1 VVRTSQTARHKSKHL
16 PLVVFFWFLSLA
28 AFVFICTLHLDY
40 RAQWYLAG
48 VMLAGL
54 FLFRYLK
61 QTPTTRVIFLIFS
74 VFLVLRYLS
83 WRTFETLEF
92 YDWLSFSIA
101 IILFMAEVYGIFI
114 FLLGS
119 FVNIRP
125 FERKPVPLPPE
136 DMLPTVDVLVP
147 SYNESEEILEVT
159 LMAALQM
166 RYPVRKRR
174 IYLLDDG
181 GTDQKCTTG
190 SDAAREQALTRRESL
205 FRLCQRL
212 GVQYVTRERNAHAK
226 AGNINDAM
234 KKTSGELLLIL
245 DADHVPTENFLE
257 NTVGLFAQDEK
268 LFLVQT
274 PHFFVNPDPI
284 EKNLNTFYSAPSEN
298 EMFYRVVQQ
307 GLDYWNSS
315 FFCGSGALL
324 RRSLVEAQGGMSG
337 ETITEDAETA
347 LSLHGR
353 GYNSAFI
360 SEPML
365 SGLQPETMGGF
376 IGQRIRWATGMV
388 QIFLLKRPLI
398 MRGLTF
404 PQRLCYA
411 NSCMFWFFP
420 FARLVFLLAPV
431 AFLVFG
437 LQIYAANWQTFTAYA
452 VPHLVAVLTVSS
464 YLYGRVR
471 RSFVSELYELIQ
483 SVYCLPAIVKTMLR
497 PRAPAFKVTPKGE
510 FLNRTFIS
518 PLAFPFYLLLV
529 INVTALC
536 FGSIRYFTEPNE
548 STATLITMAFGFFNS
563 VILLAAIGALLER
576 RQRRATPRMPVNLEA
591 KLEAGGNTYDC
602 RISDVSLGG
611 VRMLLKPGYE
621 RDLQKADAGILHVM
635 APGRQVK
642 FRFTLDLRI
651 LRYDEDSEMLLLG
664 AEFNHADLEERK
676 AKVRF
681 VTGSSDRWMNFQK
694 NRECRLGVLGSFLFL
709 LAIGIKCSL
718 AHFGHLF
725 GSFLGGVGPKSGQKP
740 KPENA

>member
-1 VVRTSQTARHKSKHL
+1 M
-16 PLVVFFWFLSLA
+16 VVFLWFLSLG
-28 AFVFICTLHLDY
+28 AFLIVCGLHLEH
-40 RAQWYLAG
+40 RAQWFLACG
-48 VMLAGL
+48 LLIGL
-54 FLFRYLK
+54 FFFRFFK
-61 QTPTTRVIFLIFS
+61 KTSTTRVLFLCFAL
-74 VFLVLRYLS
+74 FMVLRYLF
-83 WRTFETLEF
+83 WRTFQTLEF

-101 IILFMAEVYGIFI
+101 LILFAAEVYGIFI

-119 FVNIRP
+119 FVNVRP
-125 FERKPVPLPPE
+125 FERKPAPLPQE
-136 DMLPTVDVLVP
+136 DLLPTVDIMVP

-166 RYPVRKRR
+166 RYPEHKRKVF
-174 IYLLDDG
+174 LLDDG
-181 GTDQKCTTG
+181 GTAQKCTTG
-190 SDAAREQALTRRESL
+190 NDASREQALTRREML

-212 GVQYVTRERNAHAK
+212 GVQYVTRERNVHAK

-234 KKTSGELLLIL
+234 KKTSGDLLLIL

-257 NTVGLFAQDEK
+257 NTVGLFHQDEK

-324 RRSLVEAQGGMSG
+324 RRSMLEAQNGLSG
-337 ETITEDAETA
+337 DTITEDAETA
-347 LSLHGR
+347 LSLHAR

-376 IGQRIRWATGMV
+376 IGQRIRWATGMI
-388 QIFLLKRPLI
+388 QIFMLKRPLL
-398 MRGLTF
+398 MRGLSF

-420 FARLVFLLAPV
+420 FARIVFLLAPV

-437 LQIYAANWQTFTAYA
+437 LKIYAANWQTFTAYA
-452 VPHLVAVLTVSS
+452 IPHLISVMTVAS

-483 SVYCLPAIVKTMLR
+483 SVYCLPAIMKTMLR

-518 PLAFPFYLLLV
+518 PLAFPFYVLFV
-529 INVTALC
+529 INVTALV
-536 FGSIRYFTEPNE
+536 FGSIRYFNFPDQT
-548 STATLITMAFGFFNS
+548 TATLITMGFGFFNT

-576 RQRRATPRMPVNLEA
+576 RQRRATPRMPVNLEG
-591 KLEAGGNTYDC
+591 KLLIGEDSYDC
-602 RISDVSLGG
+602 RIVDLSLGG
-611 VRMLLKPGYE
+611 CRMLLKSSYE
-621 RDLQKADAGILHVM
+621 RDIQKADAAIMEVA
-635 APGRQVK
+635 APDRK
-642 FRFTLDLRI
+642 TAFRFNMNLRI
-651 LRYDEDSEMLLLG
+651 LRYDEDSEMLALG
-664 AEFNHADLEERK
+664 AEFDHQDLEERK
-676 AKVRF
+676 EKVRF
-681 VTGSSDRWMNFQK
+681 VTGSSSRWMTFQR
-694 NRECRLGVLGSFLFL
+694 NRECRLGVLGSFLYL
-709 LAIGIKCSL
+709 LGIGVKYSF
-718 AHFGHLF
+718 AHFGYLIGSIF
-725 GSFLGGVGPKSGQKP
+725 GGRTSQAP

>member
-1 VVRTSQTARHKSKHL
+1 
-16 PLVVFFWFLSLA
+16 
-28 AFVFICTLHLDY
+28 
-40 RAQWYLAG
+40 
-48 VMLAGL
+48 M
-54 FLFRYLK
+54 
-61 QTPTTRVIFLIFS
+61 
-74 VFLVLRYLS
+74 
-83 WRTFETLEF
+83 
-92 YDWLSFSIA
+92 
-101 IILFMAEVYGIFI
+101 
-114 FLLGS
+114 
-119 FVNIRP
+119 
-125 FERKPVPLPPE
+125 
-136 DMLPTVDVLVP
+136 VP

-166 RYPVRKRR
+166 RYPAYKRK

-190 SDAAREQALTRRESL
+190 NDAAREQALTRRESL
-205 FRLCQRL
+205 FRLCQKL
-212 GVQYVTRERNAHAK
+212 GVQYMTRERNQHAK

-234 KKTSGELLLIL
+234 KRTTGDLLLIL

-257 NTVGLFAQDEK
+257 NTVGLFSQDEK

-274 PHFFVNPDPI
+274 PHFFINPDPI

-324 RRSLVEAQGGMSG
+324 RRTLVEEQGGMSG

-398 MRGLTF
+398 MRGLTL

-420 FARLVFLLAPV
+420 FARLVFLMAPV

-437 LQIYAANWQTFTAYA
+437 LKIYAANWQTFTAYA
-452 VPHLVAVLTVSS
+452 VPHLVAVMTVSS
-464 YLYGRVR
+464 YLYGKVR

-483 SVYCLPAIVKTMLR
+483 SVYCLPAIIKTMIR

-518 PLAFPFYLLLV
+518 PLAFPFYVLFV
-529 INVTALC
+529 INVTALS
-536 FGSIRYFTEPNE
+536 FGAIRYFNYPDQN
-548 STATLITMAFGFFNS
+548 TATLITMGFGFFNT

-576 RQRRATPRMPVNLEA
+576 RQRRSTPRMPVNMDA
-591 KLEAGGNTYDC
+591 KLIIGEEKYEC
-602 RISDVSLGG
+602 RIVDISLGG
-611 VRMLLKPGYE
+611 CRMLVKPAYE
-621 RDLQKADAGILHVM
+621 RDIQKVDSALLSIVTPTRKAEF
-635 APGRQVK
+635 K
-642 FRFTLDLRI
+642 FNMNLRI
-651 LRYDEDSEMLLLG
+651 LRYDEDSEMMALG
-664 AEFNHADLEERK
+664 AEFNHQDLNERK
-676 AKVRF
+676 DKVRF
-681 VTGSSDRWMNFQK
+681 VTGSSTRWMAFQR
-694 NRECRLGVLGSFLFL
+694 NRECRLGVIGSFLFL
-709 LAIGIKCSL
+709 MGIGVKYSL
-718 AHFGHLF
+718 AHVGHLF
-725 GSFLGGVGPKSGQKP
+725 GSILGNFGSRNQAPRT
-740 KPENA
+740 ENA

>member
-1 VVRTSQTARHKSKHL
+1 M
-16 PLVVFFWFLSLA
+16 VFFWFLSLL
-28 AFVFICTLHLDY
+28 AFLFVCSLHLEH
-40 RAQWYLAG
+40 RSQWYLAG
-48 VMLAGL
+48 ALLLGL
-54 FLFRYLK
+54 FFFRSVK
-61 QTPTTRVIFLIFS
+61 RGPTVRVIFLCFA
-74 VFLVLRYLS
+74 VFLVLRYLF
-83 WRTFETLEF
+83 WRSLQTLEF

-101 IILFMAEVYGIFI
+101 IILFLAEVYGILI

-136 DMLPTVDVLVP
+136 DQLPTVDVMVP

-166 RYPVRKRR
+166 QYPEQKRR

-181 GTDQKCTTG
+181 GTDQKCTSG
-190 SDAAREQALTRRESL
+190 SDASREQALTRRESL

-212 GVQYVTRERNAHAK
+212 GVQYMTRERNQHAK
-226 AGNINDAM
+226 AGNINEAM
-234 KKTSGELLLIL
+234 KKTSGDLLLIL

-257 NTVGLFAQDEK
+257 NTVGLFNEDEK

-388 QIFLLKRPLI
+388 QIFLLKRPLL
-398 MRGLTF
+398 MRGLSL
-404 PQRLCYA
+404 PQRLCYV
-411 NSCMFWFFP
+411 NSCSFWFFP

-437 LQIYAANWQTFTAYA
+437 LKIYAANWQTFSAYA

-483 SVYCLPAIVKTMLR
+483 SVYCLPAIVKTMIR
-497 PRAPAFKVTPKGE
+497 PRAPAFQVTPKGE
-510 FLNRTFIS
+510 YLDRTYIS
-518 PLAFPFYLLLV
+518 PLSFPFYILFV
-529 INVTALC
+529 INITALI
-536 FGSIRYFTEPNE
+536 FGTIRYFSVSEQT
-548 STATLITMAFGFFNS
+548 TATLITMGFGFFNT

-576 RQRRATPRMPVNLEA
+576 QQRRSNPRMPVNLNA
-591 KLEAGGNTYDC
+591 KLLLGNESFDC
-602 RISDVSLGG
+602 RIVDISLGG
-611 VRMLLKPGYE
+611 CRILLKPAYE
-621 RDLQKADAGILHVM
+621 RDLEKANNGLLQVT
-635 APGRQVK
+635 APGRKVH
-642 FRFTLDLRI
+642 FSFNVDLRI
-651 LRYDEDSEMLLLG
+651 LRYDEDSELLSLG
-664 AEFNHADLEERK
+664 TEFNHKDLEERK
-676 AKVRF
+676 QKVRF

-694 NRECRLGVLGSFLFL
+694 NRECRLGVIGSFLFL
-709 LAIGIKCSL
+709 LGIGVKYSL
-718 AHFGHLF
+718 AHFGHLLGSLF
-725 GSFLGGVGPKSGQKP
+725 GGSRPKSSISQ
-740 KPENA
+740 PENV

>member
-1 VVRTSQTARHKSKHL
+1 M
-16 PLVVFFWFLSLA
+16 A
-28 AFVFICTLHLDY
+28 AVLLF
-40 RAQWYLAG
+40 
-48 VMLAGL
+48 GL
-54 FLFRYLK
+54 FFFRFLK
-61 QTPTTRVIFLIFS
+61 RTPTTRVIFLCFS
-74 VFLVLRYLS
+74 LFLVLRYLS
-83 WRTFETLEF
+83 WRTFQTLEF
-92 YDWLSFSIA
+92 YDWVSFSIA
-101 IILFMAEVYGIFI
+101 IILFLAEVYGIFI

-119 FVNIRP
+119 FVNVRP

-136 DMLPTVDVLVP
+136 DMLPTVDVMIP
-147 SYNESEEILEVT
+147 SYNESEEILEIT

-166 RYPVRKRR
+166 RYPQQKRK

-181 GTDQKCTTG
+181 GTAQKCTTG
-190 SDAAREQALTRRESL
+190 NDAAREQALTRRESL
-205 FRLCQRL
+205 YRLCQRL
-212 GVQYVTRERNAHAK
+212 GVQYVTRERNQHAK

-234 KKTSGELLLIL
+234 KKTSGDLLLIL

-257 NTVGLFAQDEK
+257 NTVGLFNQDEK

-324 RRSLVEAQGGMSG
+324 RRSMVEAQGGMSG

-347 LSLHGR
+347 LSLHGK

-376 IGQRIRWATGMV
+376 IGQRIRWATGMI

-404 PQRLCYA
+404 AQRLCYA
-411 NSCMFWFFP
+411 NSCSFWFFP

-437 LQIYAANWQTFTAYA
+437 LKIYAANWQTFTAYA
-452 VPHLVAVLTVSS
+452 IPHLVAVMTVSS

-483 SVYCLPAIVKTMLR
+483 SVYCLPAIVKTMFR

-518 PLAFPFYLLLV
+518 PLAFPFYVLFA
-529 INVTALC
+529 INVTALV
-536 FGSIRYFTEPNE
+536 FGTIRYFTVTDQT
-548 STATLITMAFGFFNS
+548 TATLITMGFGFFNT

-591 KLEAGGNTYDC
+591 KLRVGEELFDC
-602 RISDVSLGG
+602 RIVDISLGG
-611 VRMLLKPGYE
+611 CRTLLKSTYE
-621 RDLQKADAGILHVM
+621 RDIQKADTGVLEVFAT
-635 APGRQVK
+635 GRKELFK
-642 FRFTLDLRI
+642 FNMNLRI
-651 LRYDEDSEMLLLG
+651 LRFDEDSEMLSLG
-664 AEFNHADLEERK
+664 AEFNHQDIEERK
-676 AKVRF
+676 QKVRF
-681 VTGSSDRWMNFQK
+681 VTGSSQRWMTFQR
-694 NRECRLGVLGSFLFL
+694 NRECRLGVLGSFLYL
-709 LAIGIKCSL
+709 LGIGVKYSL
-718 AHFGHLF
+718 AHLAHLL
-725 GSFLGGVGPKSGQKP
+725 GSVGGGMGSRSGQSA

>member
-1 VVRTSQTARHKSKHL
+1 MVKTSKTSRHKSKHL
-16 PLVVFFWFLSLA
+16 SLVVFLWFLSFLA
-28 AFVFICTLHLDY
+28 FLFVCSLHLEH
-40 RAQWYLAG
+40 RSQWYLAG
-48 VMLAGL
+48 ALLAGL
-54 FLFRYLK
+54 FLFRFMK
-61 QTPTTRVIFLIFS
+61 RTPAVRVIFLCFAFFI
-74 VFLVLRYLS
+74 VLRYFF
-83 WRTFETLEF
+83 WRSLETLEF

-101 IILFMAEVYGIFI
+101 IVLFLAEVYGIMI

-119 FVNIRP
+119 FVNVRP
-125 FERKPVPLPPE
+125 FHRKPVPLPPE
-136 DMLPTVDVLVP
+136 DLLPTVDIMIP

-159 LMAALQM
+159 IMAALQM
-166 RYPVRKRR
+166 RYPEHKRKV
-174 IYLLDDG
+174 YLLDDG
-181 GTDQKCTTG
+181 GTVQKCTTG
-190 SDAAREQALTRRESL
+190 NDAAREQALTRRESL
-205 FRLCQRL
+205 FRLCRKL
-212 GVQYVTRERNAHAK
+212 GVQYVTRERNQHAK

-234 KKTSGELLLIL
+234 KKTSGDLLLIL

-257 NTVGLFAQDEK
+257 NTVGLFSQDEK

-324 RRSLVEAQGGMSG
+324 KRSLVEEQGGMSG

-347 LSLHGR
+347 LSLHQR

-388 QIFLLKRPLI
+388 QIFLLKRPMI
-398 MRGLTF
+398 MRGLSL
-404 PQRLCYA
+404 PQRLCYT

-437 LQIYAANWQTFTAYA
+437 LKIYAANWQTFSAYA
-452 VPHLVAVLTVSS
+452 VPHLVAVMTVSS

-483 SVYCLPAIVKTMLR
+483 SVYCLPAIVKTMFR

-518 PLAFPFYLLLV
+518 PLAFPFYVLFV
-529 INVTALC
+529 INITALG
-536 FGSIRYFTEPNE
+536 FGAARYFTDV
-548 STATLITMAFGFFNS
+548 SQTTATLITMGFGFFNT

-576 RQRRATPRMPVNLEA
+576 RQRRATPRMPVNQEA
-591 KLEAGGNTYDC
+591 KLRIGDERYDC
-602 RISDVSLGG
+602 RVVDVSLGG
-611 VRMLLKPGYE
+611 CRMLLKPSYE
-621 RDLQKADAGILHVM
+621 RDIQKVDAAILEVY
-635 APGRQVK
+635 AAGRKVE
-642 FRFTLDLRI
+642 FSFNVDLRI
-651 LRYDEDSEMLLLG
+651 LRYDEDSEMLALG
-664 AEFNHADLEERK
+664 AEFNHLDLEERK

-681 VTGSSDRWMNFQK
+681 VTGSSTRWMAFQH
-694 NRECRLGVLGSFLFL
+694 NRECRLGVIGSFLYL
-709 LAIGIKCSL
+709 LGIGVKYSL
-718 AHFGHLF
+718 AHVGHLLSSIF
-725 GSFLGGVGPKSGQKP
+725 GGFGARSPRT
-740 KPENA
+740 ENV

>member
-1 VVRTSQTARHKSKHL
+1 MVKTSKTARHKSKHL
-16 PLVVFFWFLSLA
+16 SLVVFLWAFSFVAFL
-28 AFVFICTLHLDY
+28 VVCGLHLEH
-40 RAQWYLAG
+40 RSQWYLAG
-48 VMLAGL
+48 ALLAGL
-54 FLFRYLK
+54 FFFRFLK
-61 QTPTTRVIFLIFS
+61 RSPTVRV
-74 VFLVLRYLS
+74 VFLCFALFIVLRYLF
-83 WRTFETLEF
+83 WRTFQTLEF
-92 YDWLSFSIA
+92 YDWVSFTIA
-101 IILFMAEVYGIFI
+101 IILFLAEVYGILI

-119 FVNIRP
+119 FVNVRP
-125 FERKPVPLPPE
+125 FERQPAPLPPE
-136 DMLPTVDVLVP
+136 ESLPTIDVLIP

-166 RYPVRKRR
+166 RYPADKKRV
-174 IYLLDDG
+174 YLLDDG
-181 GTDQKCTTG
+181 GTAQKCTTG
-190 SDAAREQALTRRESL
+190 NDAAREQALTRRESL

-212 GVQYVTRERNAHAK
+212 GCQYVTRERNQHAK

-234 KKTSGELLLIL
+234 KKTHGDLLLIL

-324 RRSLVEAQGGMSG
+324 RRSMVEAQGGMSG
-337 ETITEDAETA
+337 QTITEDAETA

-388 QIFLLKRPLI
+388 QIFLLKRPLF
-398 MRGLTF
+398 MRGLSV

-437 LQIYAANWQTFTAYA
+437 LKIYAANWQTFTAYA
-452 VPHLVAVLTVSS
+452 IPHLVAVMTVSS

-483 SVYCLPAIVKTMLR
+483 SVYCLPAIVKTMFR

-510 FLNRTFIS
+510 YLNRTFIS
-518 PLAFPFYLLLV
+518 PLAFPFYVLFV
-529 INVTALC
+529 VNITALV
-536 FGSIRYFTEPNE
+536 FGAIRYFTVTEQT
-548 STATLITMAFGFFNS
+548 TATLITMGFGFFNT

-576 RQRRATPRMPVNLEA
+576 RQRRATPRMPVNMEA
-591 KLEAGGNTYDC
+591 KLLLGEEKYDC
-602 RISDVSLGG
+602 RIVDVSLGG
-611 VRMLLKPGYE
+611 VRMLLKPTDE
-621 RDLQKADAGILHVM
+621 RDVQRADEGVLQVF
-635 APGRQVK
+635 APGRKAQ
-642 FRFTLDLRI
+642 FHFNLDLRI
-651 LRYDEDSEMLLLG
+651 LRYDEDSEMLSLG
-664 AEFNHADLEERK
+664 AEFNHRDLEERK

-681 VTGSSDRWMNFQK
+681 VTGSSTRWMAFQK
-694 NRECRLGVLGSFLFL
+694 NRECRLGVLGSFLYL
-709 LAIGIKCSL
+709 LGIGVKYSL
-718 AHFGHLF
+718 AHFAHLF
-725 GSFLGGVGPKSGQKP
+725 GSLLGGFGSRTNQAP